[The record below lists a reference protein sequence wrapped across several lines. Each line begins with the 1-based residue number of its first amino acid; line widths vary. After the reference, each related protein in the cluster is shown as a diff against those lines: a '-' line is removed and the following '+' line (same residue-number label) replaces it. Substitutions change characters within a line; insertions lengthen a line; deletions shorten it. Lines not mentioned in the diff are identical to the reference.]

1 MEDELCTIVTEINRL
16 LPQLEVFITQ
26 FKAIVLDS
34 GINVVSDAQGN
45 MSIDVPSSMTDS
57 DANKISA
64 RVGVID
70 RLITNNG
77 TSINELFNKGLNIEN
92 SLKIKDPTY
101 SSQLTN
107 EIAKFKALN
116 GSYKH

>member
-1 MEDELCTIVTEINRL
+1 MEDELCIIITEINRL

-26 FKAIVLDS
+26 FKAIVLDT

-92 SLKIKDPTY
+92 SLKIKDSSY
-101 SSQLTN
+101 SSQLTDK
-107 EIAKFKALN
+107 IAKFRALN

>member
-1 MEDELCTIVTEINRL
+1 MEDELCVIITEINRL

-26 FKAIVLDS
+26 FKTLVLDT

-45 MSIDVPSSMTDS
+45 LSMDAPSSMTVS

-70 RLITNNG
+70 RLITQNG

-92 SLKIKDPTY
+92 SLKIKDPSYT
-101 SSQLTN
+101 SQLTS

-116 GSYKH
+116 GSYNH

>member
-1 MEDELCTIVTEINRL
+1 MEDDLSVIIIEINRL
-16 LPQLEVFITQ
+16 LPQLDSFISQ
-26 FKAIVLDS
+26 FKTIILDT

-45 MSIDVPSSMTDS
+45 MSIDVPMNMSDS
-57 DANKISA
+57 YANNISA
-64 RVGVID
+64 RIGVID
-70 RLITNNG
+70 RLITSNG
-77 TSINELFNKGLNIEN
+77 MSINDLFNKGLNIEK

-101 SSQLTN
+101 SSKLLD

>member
-1 MEDELCTIVTEINRL
+1 MEDELYAIVIEINRL

-26 FKAIVLDS
+26 FKAIVLDT

-64 RVGVID
+64 KVGIID
-70 RLITNNG
+70 RLISHNG

-101 SSQLTN
+101 SSQLTS